1 MEEVSEFRGRYVYL
15 CEDSTEGIFT
25 AVYDAFAEGHRK
37 EDTALC
43 LKESTYTTELFTTY
57 IPVETDMEKAA
68 KVARTMQ
75 KKVSWQ
81 VYDALQMASLS
92 YMPKKADTI
101 YRVIILALQMGNQV
115 LDHLTDPNVALLFKM
130 EINANNEILH
140 EQGFLRFEELASGV
154 LFARINPKNAIL
166 PYLAYHFA
174 DRFPEENWVIA
185 DTTHGSMMI
194 HERGKG
200 CSYIHAKDE
209 DFDRLLLSYSEEEEV
224 FQKLWKRYID
234 SVGIKARENISLQ
247 NQMLPL
253 RFRKYMK
260 EF

>member
-1 MEEVSEFRGRYVYL
+1 MS
-15 CEDSTEGIFT
+15 
-25 AVYDAFAEGHRK
+25 
-37 EDTALC
+37 
-43 LKESTYTTELFTTY
+43 YTWHPF
-57 IPVETDMEKAA
+57 P
-68 KVARTMQ
+68 
-75 KKVSWQ
+75 
-81 VYDALQMASLS
+81 
-92 YMPKKADTI
+92 MPEKADTI

-130 EINANNEILH
+130 ERNANNEILH

>member
-1 MEEVSEFRGRYVYL
+1 
-15 CEDSTEGIFT
+15 
-25 AVYDAFAEGHRK
+25 
-37 EDTALC
+37 
-43 LKESTYTTELFTTY
+43 
-57 IPVETDMEKAA
+57 
-68 KVARTMQ
+68 MQ

-92 YMPKKADTI
+92 YMPEKADVI

-130 EINANNEILH
+130 ERNANNEILH

-154 LFARINPKNAIL
+154 LFARINPEKPSCLIL
-166 PYLAYHFA
+166 RTFCGPC
-174 DRFPEENWVIA
+174 FPEENWVIA

>member
-1 MEEVSEFRGRYVYL
+1 MNNKIEVFKNEQFGEVRTIL
-15 CEDSTEGIFT
+15 EGETLLFCGSDI
-25 AVYDAFAEGHRK
+25 AKALGYARPGKAIIDHCKGVLKR
-37 EDTALC
+37 DTLT
-43 LKESTYTTELFTTY
+43 SGG
-57 IPVETDMEKAA
+57 
-68 KVARTMQ
+68 MQ
-75 KKVSWQ
+75 
-81 VYDALQMASLS
+81 SLS
-92 YMPKKADTI
+92 YIPEKADVI

-130 EINANNEILH
+130 ERNANNEILH

>member
-57 IPVETDMEKAA
+57 IPVETDMEKAD
-68 KVARTMQ
+68 V
-75 KKVSWQ
+75 
-81 VYDALQMASLS
+81 
-92 YMPKKADTI
+92 I

-130 EINANNEILH
+130 ERNANNEILH

>member
-1 MEEVSEFRGRYVYL
+1 MDNKTEIFKNEQFGEVRTIL
-15 CEDSTEGIFT
+15 EGETLLFCGSDI
-25 AVYDAFAEGHRK
+25 AKALGYARPGKAIIDHCKGVLKR
-37 EDTALC
+37 DTLT
-43 LKESTYTTELFTTY
+43 SGG
-57 IPVETDMEKAA
+57 
-68 KVARTMQ
+68 MQ
-75 KKVSWQ
+75 
-81 VYDALQMASLS
+81 SLS
-92 YMPKKADTI
+92 YIPEKADVI

-130 EINANNEILH
+130 ERNANNEILH
-140 EQGFLRFEELASGV
+140 EQGFLRFEKLASGV

>member
-1 MEEVSEFRGRYVYL
+1 MEEVSEFRGRYVYM

-25 AVYDAFAEGHRK
+25 AVYDAFAEGHLK

-92 YMPKKADTI
+92 YMPEKADTI

-130 EINANNEILH
+130 ERNANNEILH
-140 EQGFLRFEELASGV
+140 EEGFLRFEELASGV
-154 LFARINPKNAIL
+154 LFARINPAL
-166 PYLAYHFA
+166 SCVSFCGP
-174 DRFPEENWVIA
+174 FPGGKLGHCRY
-185 DTTHGSMMI
+185 DT
-194 HERGKG
+194 
-200 CSYIHAKDE
+200 
-209 DFDRLLLSYSEEEEV
+209 
-224 FQKLWKRYID
+224 WKYDD
-234 SVGIKARENISLQ
+234 S
-247 NQMLPL
+247 
-253 RFRKYMK
+253 
-260 EF
+260 

>member
-1 MEEVSEFRGRYVYL
+1 
-15 CEDSTEGIFT
+15 
-25 AVYDAFAEGHRK
+25 
-37 EDTALC
+37 
-43 LKESTYTTELFTTY
+43 
-57 IPVETDMEKAA
+57 MEKAA

-92 YMPKKADTI
+92 YMPEKADTI

-130 EINANNEILH
+130 ERNANNEILH
-140 EQGFLRFEELASGV
+140 EEGFLRFEELASGV
-154 LFARINPKNAIL
+154 LFVRINPKNAIL